1 MTERVLFRVDGGK
14 VWGVSMGH
22 IKRSLLLA
30 DVLRKW
36 KHVVYLMKDYLDG
49 VAYVKDQ
56 GYEVACLD
64 VNDNDDENVIKACE
78 EYSPATVIMDLYET
92 PYQRF
97 FSYAR
102 ENSIKTVVFD
112 VLGKCNG
119 APDILFNDSFVQ
131 EFTEYPHLQGKSRL
145 FIGPEYF
152 LIGALPEIM
161 PLRKTVQDII
171 ITMGGS
177 DPAGLTVKV
186 LRAVLQGGYEMTINV
201 VLGPTFTEAGI
212 IYDLAAGY
220 QSVRIYE
227 NPKNFLELLAGQDI
241 VLCAAGRT
249 LFECAYLG
257 RPVIVVPS
265 IDHEEV
271 TASRYAELTGCFDVG
286 LWDDANSPKKL
297 NRYLK
302 DYAEDSSCRSNL
314 FARSRSMIDGFALQ
328 RILTLIEE

>member
-1 MTERVLFRVDGGK
+1 MTETVLFRVDGGK
-14 VWGVSMGH
+14 IWGVSMGH

-30 DVLRKW
+30 DVLKGKRI
-36 KHVVYLMKDYLDG
+36 VYLMKDYPDG
-49 VAYVKDQ
+49 VAFIRDQ

-112 VLGKCNG
+112 ILGKCNG
-119 APDILFNDSFVQ
+119 APDILFNDSLVQ

-152 LIGALPEIM
+152 LMGAFPDIM
-161 PLRKTVQDII
+161 PLRKTVRDII

-177 DPAGLTVKV
+177 DPAGLTAKV
-186 LRAVLQGGYEMTINV
+186 LSAVLQGGYEMTVNV
-201 VLGPTFTEAGI
+201 ALGPTFSEAEI

-220 QSVRIYE
+220 PSVRIYE
-227 NPKNFLELLAGQDI
+227 NPENFLQILSDQDI

-249 LFECAYLG
+249 LCECAYLG
-257 RPVIVVPS
+257 RPVITVPS

-271 TASRYAELTGCFDVG
+271 TASRYAELTGCFDIG
-286 LWDDANSPKKL
+286 LWDDANSPEKL
-297 NRYLK
+297 NGYLK
-302 DYAEDSSCRSNL
+302 DYAEDFSWRLTL
-314 FARSRSMIDGFALQ
+314 FAKSRTMIDGFALQ
-328 RILTLIEE
+328 RILKLVAG